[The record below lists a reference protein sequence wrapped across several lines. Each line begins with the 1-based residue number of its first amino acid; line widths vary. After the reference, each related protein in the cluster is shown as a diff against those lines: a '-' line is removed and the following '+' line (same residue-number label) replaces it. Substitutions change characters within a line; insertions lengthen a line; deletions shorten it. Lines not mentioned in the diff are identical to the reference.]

1 MEKSFQELD
10 LSNAFLFAAALED
23 PETCRLVLEIVLGGK
38 VPPVNVHAEHSIL
51 VSSEFRSVRLDIY
64 AKDELEVN
72 YNVES
77 QNKNE
82 GNLPKRS
89 RYYQAEMDVS
99 SLKPGEDFHELKPSY
114 IIFICTFDP
123 FGRKLYRYTFE
134 ERCLERD
141 FPLGDETKKIFLSTK
156 GQNKDEVPQE
166 LIHFLEYMEES
177 TDEYVATVEE
187 EAINKLHARVT
198 ELKKQRELE
207 ARYMTVEELLKS
219 REKEGRAEGRAE
231 GLVEGRAEAILELL
245 EETGTVPEALR
256 EKILA
261 EKDVELLKKW
271 NRLAAKAATI
281 VEFAEN
287 M

>member
-23 PETCRLVLEIVLGGK
+23 PETCRLVLEIILGGK

-51 VSSEFRSVRLDIY
+51 VSSDFRSVRLDIY

-99 SLKPGEDFHELKPSY
+99 SLKPGEDFDEIKPSY
-114 IIFICTFDP
+114 IIFICAFDP

-177 TDEYVATVEE
+177 TDEYVAAVEE
-187 EAINKLHARVT
+187 EAINKLHARVR
-198 ELKKQRELE
+198 ELKKQREME

-219 REKEGRAEGRAE
+219 REKEGRAE

-245 EETGTVPEALR
+245 EETGTVPETLR
-256 EKILA
+256 EKILT
-261 EKDVELLKKW
+261 EKDLELLKKW
-271 NRLAAKAATI
+271 NRLAAKAVTI
-281 VEFAEN
+281 VEFTEN